1 MNTLQSKLYT
11 LIKARVGAETLI
23 FADQN
28 APRPA
33 VPYWIIRLDV
43 QNMVGSDEHSNGVD
57 NDGDLT
63 IRGVREATVNLQR
76 IGADSPVIVAG
87 VRDDM
92 SRQTVRDA
100 WAAQNIACYNI
111 GAVQNVPFPFDDQY
125 IEPRAAFDLF
135 IRFGVFLEDRV
146 GIIETVNVTQIED

>member
-1 MNTLQSKLYT
+1 MNTLKSKLYT
-11 LIKARVGAETLI
+11 LLKARVGAETLI

-33 VPYWIIRLDV
+33 LPYWVLRLDV
-43 QNMVGSDEHSNGVD
+43 QSSLGMDDYGNAVD

-76 IGADSPVIVAG
+76 IGGYAQIVVAG

-92 SRQTVRDA
+92 AKQTVRDA
-100 WAAQNIACYNI
+100 WAVQDISCYNVGPVQNI
-111 GAVQNVPFPFDDQY
+111 PFVMDDQS
-125 IEPRAAFDLF
+125 IEPRGSIDLF
-135 IRFGVFLEDRV
+135 IRFGVLLEDRV
-146 GIIETVNVTQIED
+146 GIIETVNVTQTED

>member
-1 MNTLQSKLYT
+1 M
-11 LIKARVGAETLI
+11 
-23 FADQN
+23 
-28 APRPA
+28 
-33 VPYWIIRLDV
+33 RLDT
-43 QNMVGSDEHSNGVD
+43 QNVVGSDEHSNGVD

-76 IGADSPVIVAG
+76 IGNDSPVIVAG
-87 VRDDM
+87 VRDDL

-100 WAAQNIACYNI
+100 WAAQNISCYNV

-125 IEPRAAFDLF
+125 IEPRATFDLF

-146 GIIETVNVTQIED
+146 GIIETVNVTQTED